1 MCYMDSVSTGMS
13 IITWKGG
20 KRMKK
25 NSSIFNAILLSIAST
40 FVIASDFIVNS
51 GSVILWG
58 EPKCPKDLLK

>member
-1 MCYMDSVSTGMS
+1 
-13 IITWKGG
+13 
-20 KRMKK
+20 MKK